1 MSGQVTLA
9 IESAISGGSLA
20 LARGGK
26 IIAEW
31 EGSEGDLRSEELLSR
46 ISEIMASAGV
56 LIHDLAQIAVSNGP
70 GSYTGIRV
78 GIATAIGLAAS
89 RGISCRG
96 MSVMSSIARKPVDDR
111 DRAVAVAVPVGRG
124 NFCWRIFSGPGA
136 DLRCGEIFVGSPL
149 ELGEFAAAN
158 LNTRILAHLEAF
170 QSLAGAGGSNE
181 QASNILNIGRN
192 LARIIA
198 QEPESLDE
206 GLEPFYARKSASA
219 GGNLGKQ

>member
-20 LARGGK
+20 LARDRL

-46 ISEIMASAGV
+46 VSETMASAGV

-89 RGISCRG
+89 RGIPCRG
-96 MSVMSSIARKPVDDR
+96 ISVMTSVARRAVQED
-111 DRAVAVAVPVGRG
+111 DRAVAVPLGRG
-124 NFCWRIFSGPGA
+124 NYCWRVFSGPGA
-136 DLRCGEIFVGSPL
+136 DLRCGEIFVGSII
-149 ELGEFAAAN
+149 ELGEFAAASP
-158 LNTRILAHLEAF
+158 NTPVMAHDEAF
-170 QSLAGAGGSNE
+170 QSISGVAGSVE
-181 QASNILNIGRN
+181 PSSNILNIGRN
-192 LARIIA
+192 LAKIIA
-198 QEPESLDE
+198 QEPEAMDD
-206 GLEPFYARKSASA
+206 GLEPFYARKATSA
-219 GGNLGKQ
+219 GDNFGKQ